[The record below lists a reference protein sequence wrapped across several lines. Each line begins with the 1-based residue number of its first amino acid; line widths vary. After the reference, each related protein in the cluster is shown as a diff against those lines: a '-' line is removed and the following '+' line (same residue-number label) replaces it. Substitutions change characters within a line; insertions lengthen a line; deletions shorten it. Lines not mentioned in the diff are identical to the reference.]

1 MKRTTTALALALSA
15 AISATAG
22 AQATAQSN
30 TNGDRFDWNGNVPA
44 GAWIIVRDV
53 SGSINVTA
61 ASGRG
66 ASISGVKRVRRGD
79 ADFVRFYSKPLANGG
94 ILVCALWGE
103 DSSCDEDGSRSRN
116 HNDSEHNEVS
126 VNFTVSL
133 PAGVNVRIG
142 TVNGDAEVEG
152 ATAEVE
158 ASTVNGGVRARSTG
172 GPVRASTVNG
182 DVRASMRSVG
192 NDDLSYSTVNGSI
205 ELELPASFN
214 ADIELST
221 VNGGFRTDF
230 PMTLTGRVSPRRL
243 SGKIGNGG
251 RELRARTVNG
261 SIELRK
267 SS

>member
-1 MKRTTTALALALSA
+1 MTRTTTALAFALAA
-15 AISATAG
+15 FSATAG
-22 AQATAQSN
+22 AQGN
-30 TNGDRFDWNGNVPA
+30 TQTGDRFDWNANVPA
-44 GAWIIVRDV
+44 GAWIIVRNV
-53 SGSINVTA
+53 NGPINVTA
-61 ASGRG
+61 ASGRQ
-66 ASISGVKRVRRGD
+66 ATIAGVKRAEDGGD
-79 ADFVRFYSKPLANGG
+79 PSRVRFYSKPLANGG

-103 DSSCDEDGSRSRN
+103 NSDCDEDGYHGRN
-116 HNDSEHNEVS
+116 NDNGGRRNNVR
-126 VNFTVSL
+126 VDFTVSL
-133 PAGVNVRIG
+133 PAGVNVRTG
-142 TVNGDAEVEG
+142 SVNGDVDVQG

-158 ASTVNGGVRARSTG
+158 ASTVNGEVRARSTG

-182 DVRASMRSVG
+182 DVRASMRSIG

-214 ADIELST
+214 ADVELST
-221 VNGGFRTDF
+221 VNGSFRTDF

>member
-1 MKRTTTALALALSA
+1 MTRTTTALALALSA
-15 AISATAG
+15 LATAAG
-22 AQATAQSN
+22 AQATAQS
-30 TNGDRFDWNGNVPA
+30 TGTGDRFDWNGNVPA
-44 GAWIIVRDV
+44 GAWIIVRNV
-53 SGSINVTA
+53 SGPITVNA

-79 ADFVRFYSKPLANGG
+79 ADFVRFYSRPLANGG

-103 DSSCDEDGSRSRN
+103 DSSCDEDGARSHN
-116 HNDSEHNEVS
+116 HNDRDHNDVS
-126 VNFTVSL
+126 VDFTVSL

-158 ASTVNGGVRARSTG
+158 ASTVNGEVRARSTG

-214 ADIELST
+214 ADVELST
-221 VNGGFRTDF
+221 VNGSFRTDF

>member
-1 MKRTTTALALALSA
+1 MTRTTAALALAF
-15 AISATAG
+15 ATFATSAG
-22 AQATAQSN
+22 AQVTAQS
-30 TNGDRFDWNGNVPA
+30 TSKGDRFDWNGNVPA
-44 GAWIIVRDV
+44 GAWIIVRNV
-53 SGSINVTA
+53 SGSVRVTA

-66 ASISGVKRVRRGD
+66 ATISGVKRVHRGD
-79 ADFVRFYSKPLANGG
+79 ADFVHFTSRPLDNGG

-103 DSSCDEDGSRSRN
+103 DSSCDENGSRSHNRN
-116 HNDSEHNEVS
+116 DGDHNDVS
-126 VNFTVSL
+126 VDFTVTL
-133 PAGVNVRIG
+133 PAGVNVRVG

-158 ASTVNGGVRARSTG
+158 ASTVNGGVRARSSG

-182 DVRASMRSVG
+182 DVRASMKNVG
-192 NDDLSYSTVNGSI
+192 SGDLDYSTVNGSI
-205 ELELPASFN
+205 ELELPASFD
-214 ADIELST
+214 ADVELST
-221 VNGGFRTDF
+221 VNGSFRTDF
-230 PMTLTGRVSPRRL
+230 PMTISGRMSPRRL